1 LAVLSSLDA
10 LVPVAARLQRHLD
23 MVRGIAHVLG
33 EKKPTRQVQD
43 RLAGYLT
50 RLRKQ
55 APRRGRGTP
64 TGRFVDHLLA
74 VSRRYW
80 PGLFH
85 TYDDP
90 RIPSTTSVLE
100 SFFGSTKRA
109 ARTTSGRKT
118 TAGGKLESF
127 GEAILRIQALAAVHP
142 TELKAHLLDV
152 PPEDFAAS
160 KRRLSKLKEPA
171 RRRRS
176 FQRHPERYLD
186 RALEEWLGD

>member
-1 LAVLSSLDA
+1 MLSSLDA
-10 LVPVAARLQRHLD
+10 LAPVAARLLRHVD
-23 MVRGIAHVLG
+23 MVRGIAHILG
-33 EKKPTRQVQD
+33 EKQPSRSVQD

-50 RLRKQ
+50 RLRQQ
-55 APRRGRGTP
+55 APRRGRGAA

-80 PGLFH
+80 RGLFH

-90 RIPSTTSVLE
+90 RIPSTTSFLE

-109 ARTTSGRKT
+109 ARTTSGRKS

-127 GEAILRIQALAAVHP
+127 GEAILRIQALLAAAHP
-142 TELKAHLLDV
+142 TELNARLLDV

-186 RALEEWLGD
+186 RALEEWLGA